1 MSTVRESPEQPV
13 QRLAWY
19 RDLPPGGKRAFTGAF
34 LGFGLDSYDF
44 WVFSL
49 SLAAIGTTFG
59 LSSPEKGWLST
70 TTLLFSAL
78 GGVIA
83 GVLCDKIGRTRTLML
98 TIITFAVFTAL
109 CGFAPNYET
118 LLVLRALQ
126 GIGFGGEWATGAIL
140 VAEYASTRGRGR
152 AVAVIQSS
160 WAVGWLAAVL
170 VYTLVFNVYD
180 DKTAWRVLFFTGLLP
195 ALAVIYVRRK
205 VVDSPHYLE
214 RRELAARGSLVAIFK
229 SDLVRTT
236 VFASLLATGCQ
247 GGYYTMATWLPNY
260 LKTSRGLPTTG
271 VGGYLYFLIVGAF
284 LGYLTGGY
292 LTDRIGR
299 KNSFRLFAVASG
311 ILLVLYTRLPNSAGT
326 AVMFLGL
333 PLGFTA
339 SAIFSGFGSF
349 LAELYPSRARGA
361 GQSFT
366 YNFGRAMG
374 AFFPTVIGYLAA
386 SNRFGVGGAMAF
398 GAFAYLLAFL
408 ATFGLP
414 ETRGNELS

>member
-1 MSTVRESPEQPV
+1 MATVRESQKQPD
-13 QRLAWY
+13 QGLAFY
-19 RDLPPGGKRAFTGAF
+19 RELPPQGKRAFTGAF

-59 LSSPEKGWLST
+59 LNTAEKGWLST
-70 TTLLFSAL
+70 ATLLASAL

-109 CGFAPNYET
+109 CGLAPNYQT

-160 WAVGWLAAVL
+160 WAVGWAAAVL
-170 VYTLVFNVYD
+170 VYTLVFNLVD
-180 DKTAWRVLFFTGLLP
+180 DRTAWRVLFITGLLP

-214 RRELAARGSLVAIFK
+214 RRDLAARGSLKAIFQT
-229 SDLVRTT
+229 DLMRTT

-247 GGYYTMATWLPNY
+247 GGYYTIATWLPNY
-260 LKTSRGLPTTG
+260 LKNNRGLPTTG

-292 LTDRIGR
+292 LTDRVGR
-299 KNSFRLFAVASG
+299 KNSFRIFAIASAV
-311 ILLVLYTRLPNSAGT
+311 LLVLYTRLPNGAGT

-333 PLGFTA
+333 PLGFSA

-349 LAELYPSRARGA
+349 LAELYPSSARGA

-366 YNFGRAMG
+366 YNAGRAIG

-386 SNRFGVGGAMAF
+386 SNRLGVGGAMAF
-398 GAFAYLLAFL
+398 GALAYVLAFA

-414 ETRGNELS
+414 ETRGHDLS

>member
-1 MSTVRESPEQPV
+1 MSTVRESSEQPV

-19 RDLPPGGKRAFTGAF
+19 RDLTPQGKRAFTGAF

-59 LSSPEKGWLST
+59 LSSPERGWLST

-109 CGFAPNYET
+109 CGLAPNYET

-152 AVAVIQSS
+152 AV
-160 WAVGWLAAVL
+160 
-170 VYTLVFNVYD
+170 VF
-180 DKTAWRVLFFTGLLP
+180 LTGLLP

-214 RRELAARGSLVAIFK
+214 RRELAVRGSLQAIFK
-229 SDLVRTT
+229 PDLLRTT
-236 VFASLLATGCQ
+236 LFAALLATGCQ
-247 GGYYTMATWLPNY
+247 GGYYTIATWLPSY
-260 LKTSRGLPTTG
+260 LKNNRGLPTTG
-271 VGGYLYFLIVGAF
+271 VGGYLYFVIIGAA

-292 LTDRIGR
+292 LTDKIGR
-299 KNSFRLFAVASG
+299 KNGFRLFAIASG
-311 ILLVLYTRLPNSAGT
+311 ILLVLYTRLPSGAGT

-374 AFFPTVIGYLAA
+374 AFFPTIIGYLAA
-386 SNRFGVGGAMAF
+386 SSRFGVGGAMAF
-398 GAFAYLLAFL
+398 GAFAYLLAFV

-414 ETRGNELS
+414 ETNGNELS